1 MDLDLPQ
8 LANFLARLKAA
19 ATEEA
24 GDFRSQQPG
33 RFAFAF
39 GGVAQDFTHFLFE
52 ASPVALGSPTQFV
65 FHFVL
70 KLANNELCHVSYD
83 IMIACTGSRKGGLKQ
98 IHGDAGLPTGPVRA
112 KKEGEI
118 NSPLQRL

>member
-24 GDFRSQQPG
+24 GDFRSQQPAG
-33 RFAFAF
+33 FAFAF

-52 ASPVALGSPTQFV
+52 ASPVALGLPTQFV

-70 KLANNELCHVSYD
+70 KLANNELCHVTYD
-83 IMIACTGSRKGGLKQ
+83 IMIAY
-98 IHGDAGLPTGPVRA
+98 DAQCSGRSDSEERRVG
-112 KKEGEI
+112 
-118 NSPLQRL
+118 